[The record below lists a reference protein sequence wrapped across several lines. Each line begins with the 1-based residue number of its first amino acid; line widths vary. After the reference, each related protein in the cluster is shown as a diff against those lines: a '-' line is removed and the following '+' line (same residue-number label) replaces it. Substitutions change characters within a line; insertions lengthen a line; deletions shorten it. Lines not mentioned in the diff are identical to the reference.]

1 MRLERLYRVPGHLI
15 RRAHQI
21 SGALFDQSLGEYDLT
36 PVQYMA
42 MVAIGSRP
50 MIDATRVSDVIF
62 FDRATIG
69 GVIDRLE
76 AKGLVVRT
84 PSATDRRTKGLSLSA
99 RGHALLDEVEDKVLK
114 VQEQMLE
121 PLSATER
128 RQLITLLTK
137 LVSLHTEEDAA
148 QRSETG

>member
-1 MRLERLYRVPGHLI
+1 MSKTTRPKIKLERLYEFPGHLI

-21 SGALFDQSLGEYDLT
+21 SGATFDQHLSEYDLT

-50 MIDATRVSDVIF
+50 DIDATRVSDVIF

-76 AKGLVVRT
+76 SKGYVVRT
-84 PSATDRRTKGLSLSA
+84 PSATDRRTKGLSLSPKG
-99 RGHALLDEVEDKVLK
+99 RALLEEVESRVLK
-114 VQEQMLE
+114 VQEEMLE

-128 RQLITLLTK
+128 RQLIALLSK
-137 LVSLHTEEDAA
+137 FVNLHTQE
-148 QRSETG
+148 